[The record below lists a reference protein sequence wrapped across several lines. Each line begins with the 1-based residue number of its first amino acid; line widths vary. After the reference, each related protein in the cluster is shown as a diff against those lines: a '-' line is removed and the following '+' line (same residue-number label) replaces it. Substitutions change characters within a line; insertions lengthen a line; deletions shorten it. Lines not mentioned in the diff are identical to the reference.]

1 MTHPTTPHILIVD
14 DDEAICKTLSAIL
27 QTKGYQTTT
36 ATTAKEAIEKAKI
49 QFFNTALL
57 DIKLPD
63 MEGTQLLAQLQEIAP
78 ETIKI
83 MVTGYPSLKNA
94 VDALN
99 LGASS
104 YIMKPIDPE
113 ELLKKIANKLETQ
126 KKTEEITKEKLAK
139 WIQAQARKAQ
149 ASNFQELLEETAT
162 ELAEFGL
169 TKSKAK
175 IYIALVTLGV
185 ASTSEI
191 AAMSNVR
198 REEIYRLIPELE
210 KRGIITRKLQTPR
223 KYSATNPETVIQIL
237 TSDMLTAM
245 KNHVEKLDQAKEDLV
260 SKLKAI
266 ELPIKQDETSVEV
279 IRQQDQFLSKLTDMT
294 NKARQRIDIV
304 TSLEILRKGFM
315 NHPKKPLD
323 RILKSV
329 KLRIITETCELDVL
343 TREIMQSS
351 GKNNGMI
358 EFRQMEKVPFNLLMT
373 DEKEAIW
380 GETKPEKQDPSILWT
395 NNPTQISILKES
407 FGSLWKKQKTRKP
420 N

>member
-1 MTHPTTPHILIVD
+1 
-14 DDEAICKTLSAIL
+14 
-27 QTKGYQTTT
+27 
-36 ATTAKEAIEKAKI
+36 
-49 QFFNTALL
+49 
-57 DIKLPD
+57 

-169 TKSKAK
+169 TKSKAR

-315 NHPKKPLD
+315 NHPKKPMD